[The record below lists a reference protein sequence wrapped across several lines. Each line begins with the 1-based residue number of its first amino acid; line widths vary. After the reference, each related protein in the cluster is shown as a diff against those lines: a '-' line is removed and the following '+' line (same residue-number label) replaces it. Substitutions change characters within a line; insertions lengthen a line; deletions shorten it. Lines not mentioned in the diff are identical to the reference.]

1 MQIVLLDK
9 SLVEKGLSKSVN
21 DCCFVTTNFI
31 STNDEN
37 TFSANECQ
45 RKVSFISLNGF
56 EP

>member
-1 MQIVLLDK
+1 MQSVLLYK